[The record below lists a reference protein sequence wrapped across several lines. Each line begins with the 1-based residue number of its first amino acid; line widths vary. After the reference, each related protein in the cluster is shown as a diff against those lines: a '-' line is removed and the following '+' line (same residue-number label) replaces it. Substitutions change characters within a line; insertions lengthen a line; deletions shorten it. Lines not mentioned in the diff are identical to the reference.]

1 MDTKRPHTEALPV
14 PSTATDQDHAIT
26 QAIALSMIQRP
37 VEVDMK
43 AENAQEVIAVIE
55 SKEVSCTS
63 STACKSNLT
72 ESLTLMPDL
81 NLLQEDLTT
90 TDSTHSPPPQ
100 QPDDEAD
107 SDSNFF

>member
-37 VEVDMK
+37 IEVDIK
-43 AENAQEVIAVIE
+43 AENAHDVIAVIE
-55 SKEVSCTS
+55 SKEVSCS
-63 STACKSNLT
+63 ACKSNCT
-72 ESLTLMPDL
+72 ASLTLMLDL
-81 NLLQEDLTT
+81 DLLQEDLTA
-90 TDSTHSPPPQ
+90 TDSAHSPPPQ